1 MYNRANKA
9 VVARGS
15 VGLSRPIPSSI
26 RSATRSL
33 SFRLSSAK
41 CREETYLGESHL
53 VVPVIPLVG
62 NIVFWPTGAE
72 GYEWVP
78 DYVIAAA
85 PVGWNNRPVVP
96 IHPDISLPTANTPEF
111 LTAYCFGQLF
121 NTYYGA
127 DDKLHTE
134 AWLNRTR
141 AAQVGTMATGVLAKC
156 ESGEMVEV
164 SVGAQIQF
172 EKRAGSFNGQ
182 SYVGIW
188 RGLVPDHLAVGL
200 NGSEGACSI
209 EAGCGGPRTAVTK
222 IKPVKPTD
230 KSDRPR
236 SRSKS
241 KYVFL
246 ESNRSRLIGATT
258 MPMPSLRESVT
269 GLLTALRLSG
279 TPAEDAEEAA
289 ELIAYGSMRDLVDNA
304 IAKLQAARVD
314 IVSLISAETESPTES
329 VEAESAEETIE
340 LAQYSRIRTL
350 LYSAGDEIYAASS
363 VVYDLYR
370 EHVADKLEEEAAA
383 DGATPVVIVGDTRYY
398 ADGSGGDGARSA
410 AGARHSKED
419 MKMIQST
426 HDTTVKLGAVCVS
439 EETKAAAATATATT
453 VKPCGCHNPASLF

>member
-1 MYNRANKA
+1 
-9 VVARGS
+9 
-15 VGLSRPIPSSI
+15 
-26 RSATRSL
+26 
-33 SFRLSSAK
+33 
-41 CREETYLGESHL
+41 
-53 VVPVIPLVG
+53 
-62 NIVFWPTGAE
+62 
-72 GYEWVP
+72 VP
-78 DYVIAAA
+78 DYVLAAA

-121 NTYYGA
+121 NTHYGA
-127 DDKLHTE
+127 DGKLHTE

-141 AAQVGTMATGVLAKC
+141 AAQVGAMATDVLAKC

-182 SYVGIW
+182 SYVGVW

-200 NGSEGACSI
+200 NGSPGACSI
-209 EAGCGGPRTAVTK
+209 EDGCGGPRTAVTK
-222 IKPVKPTD
+222 RAAAETATKAA
-230 KSDRPR
+230 KSK
-236 SRSKS
+236 SKS

-246 ESNRSRLIGATT
+246 ESNRPRSIGATA
-258 MPMPSLRESVT
+258 MPSLRESIT

-304 IAKLQAARVD
+304 IAKLQAAKVD
-314 IVSLISAETESPTES
+314 ILSLISAETESPTES
-329 VEAESAEETIE
+329 AEAESAEETIE

-370 EHVADKLEEEAAA
+370 EHMADKIEEEAAN
-383 DGATPVVIVGDTRYY
+383 DGALPVVIVGDTRYY
-398 ADGSGGDGARSA
+398 ADGNGGNGRSA

-419 MKMIQST
+419 MKMIQNT
-426 HDTTVKLGAVCVS
+426 HDTTVKLGATCAT
-439 EETKAAAATATATT
+439 EETKAAAKATIATTAAAT
-453 VKPCGCHNPASLF
+453 VKPCGCHNTASLF

>member
-1 MYNRANKA
+1 
-9 VVARGS
+9 
-15 VGLSRPIPSSI
+15 
-26 RSATRSL
+26 
-33 SFRLSSAK
+33 
-41 CREETYLGESHL
+41 
-53 VVPVIPLVG
+53 
-62 NIVFWPTGAE
+62 
-72 GYEWVP
+72 
-78 DYVIAAA
+78 
-85 PVGWNNRPVVP
+85 
-96 IHPDISLPTANTPEF
+96 
-111 LTAYCFGQLF
+111 
-121 NTYYGA
+121 
-127 DDKLHTE
+127 
-134 AWLNRTR
+134 
-141 AAQVGTMATGVLAKC
+141 
-156 ESGEMVEV
+156 
-164 SVGAQIQF
+164 
-172 EKRAGSFNGQ
+172 
-182 SYVGIW
+182 
-188 RGLVPDHLAVGL
+188 
-200 NGSEGACSI
+200 
-209 EAGCGGPRTAVTK
+209 
-222 IKPVKPTD
+222 
-230 KSDRPR
+230 
-236 SRSKS
+236 
-241 KYVFL
+241 
-246 ESNRSRLIGATT
+246 